1 MKYLTV
7 FKLLQFRP
15 GELLITAYYSVDQ
28 RYSKLDYKFI
38 IKIRKN
44 IFFGYMTLGID

>member
-28 RYSKLDYKFI
+28 RYSKLDYKFM

-44 IFFGYMTLGID
+44 NPDLDCMTAEH